1 MAMNYTHILSLKK
14 YKGLSSKA
22 LMIAVL
28 ALGFAACKKDYLQ
41 DGSITDGSITGDQV
55 WGNDAY
61 ARGVLNSAYFNIP
74 EGFSIDG
81 GGGMLASGTDEAVN
95 SGVNA
100 NLSIFNNGTWSPLR
114 TVDDEYSNL
123 YEGLRKVNLFLEN
136 LPKSEIIPTDG
147 LSMQDDKSRLEG
159 QAYFLRALFHFELM
173 KRYGAI
179 TLATRVFSREEN
191 LNLPKNT
198 YKECLDQVI
207 ADCDKAIATRLPLF
221 TRETANTAN
230 PYPWRTGDYGRATKT
245 AAMGLKSRLLLYA
258 ASPLFA
264 TQSGVT
270 WQQAADAAKAIIDLN
285 VHSLRTNY
293 TNVFNFGA
301 DPYNNEV
308 LFATRAQNRNDIEQQ
323 QAPISYDGATG
334 RTNPTQEMIDAFE
347 TTNGKLVTDPSNT
360 LYNENNPYV
369 NRDPRLALTVNY
381 NGRVFKGKAVQT
393 YVGGADGLNR
403 NINATKTGYY
413 MRKFLSEA
421 ATWNQQ
427 SNTLARRPWVVMR
440 YAEILLN
447 YAEALNEAQGIAAM
461 TEVLRQVNLVRART
475 GVAMPA
481 LQTTNPTGNGYV
493 APTKEAI
500 RERIQNERRVELCF
514 EGHRFYDVRR
524 WKLGET
530 FLNKPVTGMRITIDG
545 AGVTTYARFEVER
558 RSFQEKNYLYPFSQN
573 TINRQPAL
581 IQNTGY

>member
-1 MAMNYTHILSLKK
+1 MNYNQKISLEK
-14 YKGLSSKA
+14 YMKSFSKLLLVALLGLSYSS
-22 LMIAVL
+22 
-28 ALGFAACKKDYLQ
+28 CKKSFLL
-41 DGSITDGSITGDQV
+41 DGSVTDGAITGEQV
-55 WGNDAY
+55 WANDAY
-61 ARGVLNSAYFNIP
+61 ARGVLNNAYFNIP

-81 GGGMLASGTDEAVN
+81 NGGMLASGSDEAVN

-100 NLSIFNNGTWSPLR
+100 TISIFNNGTWGPVR

-123 YEGLRKVNLFLEN
+123 YEGLRKVNLFLTN
-136 LPKSEIIPTDG
+136 LADAQIIPTDG
-147 LSMQDDKSRLEG
+147 LTVTEDKSRLEG
-159 QAYFLRALFHFELM
+159 QAYFLRALFHFELV
-173 KRYGAI
+173 KRYGAV
-179 TLATRVFSREEN
+179 TLATRVFSKDEN

-198 YKECLDQVI
+198 YKECLDQIV
-207 ADCDKAIATRLPLF
+207 ADCDKAIASNIPVF
-221 TRETANTAN
+221 TRETTAN
-230 PYPWRTGDYGRATKT
+230 KFAWRTGDYGRATKT
-245 AAMGLKSRLLLYA
+245 AAMGLKSRMLLYA
-258 ASPLFA
+258 ASPQFA

-270 WQQAADAAKAIIDLN
+270 WQQAADAAKDIIDLN
-285 VHSLRTNY
+285 VHSLRSNY

-301 DPYNNEV
+301 DSYNVEV

-323 QAPISYDGATG
+323 QAPISFDGATG
-334 RTNPTQEMIDAFE
+334 RTNPTQELVDAFE
-347 TTNGKLVTDPSNT
+347 TTNGKLITDPSNT
-360 LYNENNPYV
+360 SYSETNPYA

-427 SNTLARRPWVVMR
+427 SNTLARRPWVVQR

-447 YAEALNEAQGIAAM
+447 YAEALNEAQGITAV
-461 TEVLRQVNLVRART
+461 TEVLRVVNLIRARS

-481 LQTTNPTGNGYV
+481 LQTSNPSGNGYV
-493 APTKEAI
+493 ALTKEAI
-500 RERIQNERRVELCF
+500 RERIHNERRVELCF

-524 WKLGET
+524 WKEGEIY
-530 FLNKPVTGMRITIDG
+530 FNKPVTGMRITIDG
-545 AGVTTYARFEVER
+545 SGATTYTRFEVENR
-558 RSFQEKNYLYPFSQN
+558 VFQAKNYLYPFSQN

>member
-1 MAMNYTHILSLKK
+1 MNYNQKISLEK
-14 YKGLSSKA
+14 YMKSFSKLLLVALLGLSYSS
-22 LMIAVL
+22 
-28 ALGFAACKKDYLQ
+28 CKKSFLL
-41 DGSITDGSITGDQV
+41 DGSVTDGAITGEQV
-55 WGNDAY
+55 WANDAY
-61 ARGVLNSAYFNIP
+61 ARGVLNNAYFNIP

-81 GGGMLASGTDEAVN
+81 NGGMLASGSDEAVN

-100 NLSIFNNGTWSPLR
+100 TISIFNNGTWGPVR

-123 YEGLRKVNLFLEN
+123 YEGLRKVNLFLTN
-136 LPKSEIIPTDG
+136 LADAQIIPTDG
-147 LSMQDDKSRLEG
+147 LTVTEDKSRLEG
-159 QAYFLRALFHFELM
+159 QAYFLRALFHFELV
-173 KRYGAI
+173 KRYGAV
-179 TLATRVFSREEN
+179 TLATRVFNKDEN

-198 YKECLDQVI
+198 YKECLDQIV
-207 ADCDKAIATRLPLF
+207 ADCDKAIASNIPVF
-221 TRETANTAN
+221 TRETTAN
-230 PYPWRTGDYGRATKT
+230 KFAWRTGDYGRATKT
-245 AAMGLKSRLLLYA
+245 AAMGLKSRMLLYA
-258 ASPLFA
+258 ASPQFA

-270 WQQAADAAKAIIDLN
+270 WQQAANAAKDIIDLN
-285 VHSLRTNY
+285 VHSLRSNY

-301 DPYNNEV
+301 DSYNVEV

-323 QAPISYDGATG
+323 QAPISFDGATG
-334 RTNPTQEMIDAFE
+334 RTNPTQELVDAFE
-347 TTNGKLVTDPSNT
+347 TTNGKLITDPSNT
-360 LYNENNPYV
+360 SYTETNPYA

-427 SNTLARRPWVVMR
+427 SNTLARRPWVVQR

-447 YAEALNEAQGIAAM
+447 YAEALNEAQGITAV
-461 TEVLRQVNLVRART
+461 TEVLRVVNLIRARS

-481 LQTTNPTGNGYV
+481 LQTSNPSGNGYV
-493 APTKEAI
+493 ALTKEAI
-500 RERIQNERRVELCF
+500 RERIHNERRVELCF

-524 WKLGET
+524 WKEGEIY
-530 FLNKPVTGMRITIDG
+530 FNKPVTGMRITIDG
-545 AGVTTYARFEVER
+545 SGATTYTRFEVENR
-558 RSFQEKNYLYPFSQN
+558 VFQAKNYLYPFSQN

>member
-1 MAMNYTHILSLKK
+1 MNYNQKISLEK
-14 YKGLSSKA
+14 YMKSFSKLLLVALLGLSYSS
-22 LMIAVL
+22 
-28 ALGFAACKKDYLQ
+28 CKKSFLL
-41 DGSITDGSITGDQV
+41 DGSVTDGAITGEQV
-55 WGNDAY
+55 WANDAY
-61 ARGVLNSAYFNIP
+61 ARGVLNNAYFNIP

-81 GGGMLASGTDEAVN
+81 NGGMLASGSDEAVN

-100 NLSIFNNGTWSPLR
+100 TISIFNNGTWGPVR

-123 YEGLRKVNLFLEN
+123 YEGLRKVNLFLTN
-136 LPKSEIIPTDG
+136 LADAQIIPTDG
-147 LSMQDDKSRLEG
+147 LTVTEDKSRLEG
-159 QAYFLRALFHFELM
+159 QAYFLRALFHFELV
-173 KRYGAI
+173 KRYGAV
-179 TLATRVFSREEN
+179 TLATRVFSKDEN

-198 YKECLDQVI
+198 YKECLDQIV
-207 ADCDKAIATRLPLF
+207 ADCDKAIASNIPVF
-221 TRETANTAN
+221 TRETTAN
-230 PYPWRTGDYGRATKT
+230 KFAWRTGDYGRATKT
-245 AAMGLKSRLLLYA
+245 AAMGLKSRMLLYA
-258 ASPLFA
+258 ASPQFA

-270 WQQAADAAKAIIDLN
+270 WQQAADAAKDIIDLN
-285 VHSLRTNY
+285 VHSLRSNY

-301 DPYNNEV
+301 DSYNVEV

-323 QAPISYDGATG
+323 QAPISFDGATG
-334 RTNPTQEMIDAFE
+334 RTNPTQELVDAFE
-347 TTNGKLVTDPSNT
+347 TTNGKLITDPSNT
-360 LYNENNPYV
+360 SYSETNPYA

-427 SNTLARRPWVVMR
+427 SNTLARRPWVVQR

-447 YAEALNEAQGIAAM
+447 YAEALNEAQGITAV
-461 TEVLRQVNLVRART
+461 TEVLRVVNLIRARS

-481 LQTTNPTGNGYV
+481 LQTSNPSGNGYV
-493 APTKEAI
+493 ALTKEAI
-500 RERIQNERRVELCF
+500 RERIHNERRIELCF

-524 WKLGET
+524 WKEGEIY
-530 FLNKPVTGMRITIDG
+530 FNKPVTGMRITIDG
-545 AGVTTYARFEVER
+545 SGATTYTRFEVENR
-558 RSFQEKNYLYPFSQN
+558 AFQAKNYLYPFSQN

>member
-1 MAMNYTHILSLKK
+1 MNYNQKISLEK
-14 YKGLSSKA
+14 YMKSFSKLLLVALLGLSYSS
-22 LMIAVL
+22 
-28 ALGFAACKKDYLQ
+28 CKKSFLL
-41 DGSITDGSITGDQV
+41 DGSVTDGAITGEQV
-55 WGNDAY
+55 WANDAY
-61 ARGVLNSAYFNIP
+61 ARGVLNNAYFNIP

-81 GGGMLASGTDEAVN
+81 NGGMLASGSDEAVN

-100 NLSIFNNGTWSPLR
+100 TISIFNNGTWGPVR

-123 YEGLRKVNLFLEN
+123 YEGLRKVNLFLTN
-136 LPKSEIIPTDG
+136 LADAQIIPTDG
-147 LSMQDDKSRLEG
+147 LTVTEDKSRLEG
-159 QAYFLRALFHFELM
+159 QAYFLRALFHFELV
-173 KRYGAI
+173 KRYGAV
-179 TLATRVFSREEN
+179 TLATRVFSKDEN

-198 YKECLDQVI
+198 YKECLDQIV
-207 ADCDKAIATRLPLF
+207 ADCDKAIASNIPVF
-221 TRETANTAN
+221 TRETTAN
-230 PYPWRTGDYGRATKT
+230 KFAWRTGDYGRATKT
-245 AAMGLKSRLLLYA
+245 AAMGLKSRMLLYA
-258 ASPLFA
+258 ASPQFA

-270 WQQAADAAKAIIDLN
+270 WQQAANAAKDIIDLN
-285 VHSLRTNY
+285 VHSLRSNY

-301 DPYNNEV
+301 DSYNVEV

-323 QAPISYDGATG
+323 QAPISFDGATG
-334 RTNPTQEMIDAFE
+334 RTNPTQELVDAFE
-347 TTNGKLVTDPSNT
+347 TTNGKLITDPSNT
-360 LYNENNPYV
+360 SYSETNPYA

-427 SNTLARRPWVVMR
+427 SNTLARRPWVVQR

-447 YAEALNEAQGIAAM
+447 YAEALNEAQGITAV
-461 TEVLRQVNLVRART
+461 TEVLRVVNLIRARS

-481 LQTTNPTGNGYV
+481 LQTSNPSGNGYV
-493 APTKEAI
+493 ALTKEAI
-500 RERIQNERRVELCF
+500 RERIHNERRVELCF

-524 WKLGET
+524 WKEGEIY
-530 FLNKPVTGMRITIDG
+530 FNKPVTGMRITIDG
-545 AGVTTYARFEVER
+545 SGATTYTRFEVENR
-558 RSFQEKNYLYPFSQN
+558 VFQAKNYLYPFSQN

>member
-1 MAMNYTHILSLKK
+1 MAVISIHK
-14 YKGLSSKA
+14 YKHISTKA
-22 LMIAVL
+22 VTVFALL
-28 ALGFAACKKDYLQ
+28 ALGFSSCKKSYLQ
-41 DGSITDGSITGDQV
+41 DGTITDGSITGEQV

-81 GGGMLASGTDEAVN
+81 NGGMLASGTDEAVN

-100 NLSIFNNGTWSPLR
+100 TLSIFNNGTWSPLR

-123 YEGLRKVNLFLEN
+123 YEGLRKVNLFLAN
-136 LPKSEIIPTDG
+136 LQGSQIIPTDG
-147 LSMQDDKSRLEG
+147 LSVADDKSRLEG
-159 QAYFLRALFHFELM
+159 QAYFLRALFHFELV
-173 KRYGAI
+173 KRYGAV
-179 TLATRVFSREEN
+179 TLATRVFSRDEN

-198 YKECLDQVI
+198 YKECVDQII
-207 ADCDKAIATRLPLF
+207 ADCDKAIATKLPLF
-221 TRETANTAN
+221 TREAVTDAN

-245 AAMGLKSRLLLYA
+245 AAMGLKSRMLLYA

-264 TQSGVT
+264 AQSGVT

-293 TNVFNFGA
+293 TNVFNYGA
-301 DPYNNEV
+301 DAYNLEV

-334 RTNPTQEMIDAFE
+334 RTNPTQEMVDAFE
-347 TTNGKLVTDPSNT
+347 TTNGRLITDPANT
-360 LYNENNPYV
+360 LYNPNNPYT
-369 NRDPRLALTVNY
+369 NRDPRFALTINH
-381 NGRVFKGKAVQT
+381 NGRVFKGKAVQS

-413 MRKFLSEA
+413 MRKFLSES

-447 YAEALNEAQGIAAM
+447 YAEALNEAQGIAAA
-461 TEVLRQVNLVRART
+461 TEVLRVVNLIRART

-481 LQTTNPTGNGYV
+481 LQTSNPTGNGYV
-493 APTKEAI
+493 ANTKEAI

-514 EGHRFYDVRR
+514 EGHRFYDLRR
-524 WKLGET
+524 WKLGDA

-545 AGVTTYARFEVER
+545 SGATTYSRFEVER
-558 RSFQEKNYLYPFSQN
+558 RVFLDKNYLYPFSQN
-573 TINRQPAL
+573 TVNRQPAL
-581 IQNTGY
+581 AQNTGY